1 VNWWLKICFP
11 RPHSSHVTRHFLYCS
26 SLTCSIQSTT
36 FPLSASWIAT
46 CVIAVVGVA
55 PCQCFSLGSN
65 QTTSPGLISSTC
77 PPSRCAHPRPA
88 VTINVWPN
96 GCVCHAVRAP
106 GSNVTLAPRTRAGSG
121 ASNNGSIRTL
131 PVNQSAGPLFEGC
144 DPFLLSYMISNV
156 VAARF
161 SLNSLKERG
170 SNGALRSQLLLQLF
184 SVSVLKLVR
193 CPRSL
198 APTLVTLP
206 SMSLFPFAPFS
217 FSATAPT

>member
-1 VNWWLKICFP
+1 M
-11 RPHSSHVTRHFLYCS
+11 
-26 SLTCSIQSTT
+26 
-36 FPLSASWIAT
+36 

-55 PCQCFSLGSN
+55 PCQCRSFGGH
-65 QTTSPGLISSTC
+65 QITSPGRASTFSW
-77 PPSRCAHPRPA
+77 PSLCTQPQPA
-88 VTINVWPN
+88 VTSSVCPS

-106 GSNVTLAPRTRAGSG
+106 SSNVTLAPRTRAGSG

-144 DPFLLSYMISNV
+144 DPFLLISMVSNV

-184 SVSVLKLVR
+184 SVSVLKLV
-193 CPRSL
+193 CCSLSL
-198 APTLVTLP
+198 APTLV
-206 SMSLFPFAPFS
+206 
-217 FSATAPT
+217 